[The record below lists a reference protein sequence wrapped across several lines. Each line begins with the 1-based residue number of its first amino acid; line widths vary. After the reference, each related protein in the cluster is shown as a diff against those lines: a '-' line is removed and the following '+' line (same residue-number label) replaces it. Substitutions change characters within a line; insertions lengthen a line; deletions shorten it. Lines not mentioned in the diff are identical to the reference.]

1 MRLVILHT
9 NDIQDATPDA
19 VSRLAALV
27 AEERREAKAPCVV
40 LDAGD
45 GFQFFHLIRH
55 IPFDAVAL
63 GNEDL
68 VAGALPWLTAA
79 STSLRFVGSNVNLRP
94 PGAARA
100 KRPPWCRRFRE
111 MRRGGLR
118 VGVLGFATTDCGFY
132 LSKRYPPSVQVTD
145 PVSTGSEWV
154 ARARQRVDLLIALFH
169 GWLPDR
175 ERFVRAFPEIDI
187 VISGH
192 DHLVAGYGE
201 VDSTIVGQAHS
212 NVRSLGRL
220 ELVIEDGKIRSWHGR
235 HRTITPSSPTDAA
248 VDASI
253 AEALDTGPDSE
264 VIAIATS
271 DFRPDQYWLDIDG
284 NNVNLRSE
292 TRLGNWLLDVL
303 RAASGAQIA
312 IQKAWGIHHNLAP
325 GPVRRSKLREIIPYD
340 EDLWVLK
347 LRGSQIRAALEFSVE
362 RSYNNLAF
370 SGMTVTADVTR
381 PRGRRITRVLV
392 GDEPLHPRHTYTVA
406 TSDFLAGGN
415 AGFGVLREAAA
426 ARSLGLTIHEV
437 VLAHLAHAREIQG
450 GPLGR
455 YAEVG
460 LPAPVIS
467 RSTESLDEE
476 C

>member
-19 VSRLAALV
+19 VSRLAALI

-45 GFQFFHLIRH
+45 GFQYFHLMRH
-55 IPFDAVAL
+55 IPYDAVAL

-79 STSLRFVGSNVNLRP
+79 STSLRFVGTNVNLRLA
-94 PGAARA
+94 GSL
-100 KRPPWCRRFRE
+100 KSKQPPWCRRIRE
-111 MRRGGLR
+111 MRRSGLR
-118 VGVLGFATTDCGFY
+118 IGVLGFTTTDDGFY
-132 LSKRYPPSVQVTD
+132 SSKRYPPSVQVTD
-145 PVSTGSEWV
+145 PVDAGGEWV
-154 ARARQRVDLLIALFH
+154 SRARRRVDLLIALFH

-175 ERFVRAFPEIDI
+175 ERFVRAFPQIDV

-220 ELVIEDGKIRSWHGR
+220 ELVIEDGEIRSWHGR
-235 HRTITPSSPTDAA
+235 HRTVTPSHPTNAA

-253 AEALDTGPDSE
+253 AEASEADPDSAI
-264 VIAIATS
+264 IAVAAS

-284 NNVNLRSE
+284 NNINLRSE
-292 TRLGNWLLDVL
+292 TRLGNWLLDIL
-303 RAASGAQIA
+303 RTAAGSQIA

-325 GPVRRSKLREIIPYD
+325 GPVRRSKLREIVPYD
-340 EDLWVLK
+340 EELWELN

-370 SGMTVTADVTR
+370 SGMTVTADLTR
-381 PRGRRITRVLV
+381 PRGRRITRVMV
-392 GDEPLHPRHTYTVA
+392 GDEPLRPRHTYTVA

-415 AGFGVLREAAA
+415 AGFGVLRQAAA
-426 ARSLGLTIHEV
+426 PRTLGVTIHEV
-437 VLAHLAHAREIQG
+437 LLAHLAHSREIRG

-460 LPAPVIS
+460 LPAP
-467 RSTESLDEE
+467 R
-476 C
+476 

>member
-45 GFQFFHLIRH
+45 GFQYFHLMRH
-55 IPFDAVAL
+55 IPYDAVAL

-79 STSLRFVGSNVNLRP
+79 STSLRFVGTNVNLRLA
-94 PGAARA
+94 GSV
-100 KRPPWCRRFRE
+100 KSKQPPWCRRIRE
-111 MRRGGLR
+111 MRRSGLR
-118 VGVLGFATTDCGFY
+118 IGVLGFTSTDDGFY
-132 LSKRYPPSVQVTD
+132 SSKRYPPSVQVTD
-145 PVSTGSEWV
+145 PVGAGGEWV
-154 ARARQRVDLLIALFH
+154 SRARRRVDLLIALFH

-175 ERFVRAFPEIDI
+175 ERFVRAFPQIDV

-220 ELVIEDGKIRSWHGR
+220 ELVIEDGEIRSWHGR
-235 HRTITPSSPTDAA
+235 HRTVTPSHPTNAA

-253 AEALDTGPDSE
+253 AEASEADPDSE
-264 VIAIATS
+264 VIAVAAS

-284 NNVNLRSE
+284 NNINLRSE
-292 TRLGNWLLDVL
+292 TRLGNWLLDIL
-303 RAASGAQIA
+303 RTAAGSQIA

-325 GPVRRSKLREIIPYD
+325 GPVRRSKLREIVPYD
-340 EDLWVLK
+340 EELWELK

-370 SGMTVTADVTR
+370 SGMTVTADLTR
-381 PRGRRITRVLV
+381 PRGRRITRVMV
-392 GDEPLHPRHTYTVA
+392 GDEPLRPRHTYTVA

-415 AGFGVLREAAA
+415 AGFGVLRQAAA
-426 ARSLGLTIHEV
+426 PRTLGVTIHEV
-437 VLAHLAHAREIQG
+437 VLAHLAHSGEIRG

-460 LPAPVIS
+460 LPAP
-467 RSTESLDEE
+467 RQ
-476 C
+476 

>member
-45 GFQFFHLIRH
+45 GFQYFHLMRH
-55 IPFDAVAL
+55 IPYDAVAL

-68 VAGALPWLTAA
+68 VAGAFPWLTAA
-79 STSLRFVGSNVNLRP
+79 STSLRFVGTNVNLRLA
-94 PGAARA
+94 GSV
-100 KRPPWCRRFRE
+100 KSKQPPWCRRIRE
-111 MRRGGLR
+111 MRRSGLR
-118 VGVLGFATTDCGFY
+118 IGVLGFTTTDDGFY
-132 LSKRYPPSVQVTD
+132 SSKRYPPSVQVTD
-145 PVSTGSEWV
+145 PVDAGGEWV
-154 ARARQRVDLLIALFH
+154 SRARRRVDLLIALFH

-175 ERFVRAFPEIDI
+175 ERFVRAFPQFDV

-220 ELVIEDGKIRSWHGR
+220 ELVIEDGEIRSWHGR
-235 HRTITPSSPTDAA
+235 HRTVTPSHPTNAA

-253 AEALDTGPDSE
+253 AEASEADPDST
-264 VIAIATS
+264 VIAVAAS

-284 NNVNLRSE
+284 NNINLRSE
-292 TRLGNWLLDVL
+292 TRLGNWLLDIL
-303 RAASGAQIA
+303 RTAAGSQIA

-325 GPVRRSKLREIIPYD
+325 GPVRRSKLREIVPYD
-340 EDLWVLK
+340 EELWELN

-370 SGMTVTADVTR
+370 SGMTVTADLTR
-381 PRGRRITRVLV
+381 PRGRRITRVMV
-392 GDEPLHPRHTYTVA
+392 GDEPLRPRHTYTVA

-415 AGFGVLREAAA
+415 AGFGVLRQAAA
-426 ARSLGLTIHEV
+426 PRTLGVTIHEV
-437 VLAHLAHAREIQG
+437 LLAHLAHSREIRG

-460 LPAPVIS
+460 LPAP
-467 RSTESLDEE
+467 R
-476 C
+476 

>member
-19 VSRLAALV
+19 VSRLAALI

-45 GFQFFHLIRH
+45 GFQYFHLMRH
-55 IPFDAVAL
+55 IPYDAVAL

-79 STSLRFVGSNVNLRP
+79 STSLRFVGTNVNLRLA
-94 PGAARA
+94 GSL
-100 KRPPWCRRFRE
+100 KSKQPPWCRRIRE
-111 MRRGGLR
+111 MRRSGLR
-118 VGVLGFATTDCGFY
+118 IGVLGFTTTDDGFY
-132 LSKRYPPSVQVTD
+132 SSKRYPPSVQVTD
-145 PVSTGSEWV
+145 PVDAGGEWV
-154 ARARQRVDLLIALFH
+154 SRARRRVDLLIALFH

-175 ERFVRAFPEIDI
+175 ERFVRAFPQIDV

-220 ELVIEDGKIRSWHGR
+220 ELVIEDGEIRSWHGR
-235 HRTITPSSPTDAA
+235 HRTVTPSHPTNAA

-253 AEALDTGPDSE
+253 TEASEADPDSA
-264 VIAIATS
+264 VIAVAAA

-284 NNVNLRSE
+284 NNINLRSE
-292 TRLGNWLLDVL
+292 TRLGNWLLDIL
-303 RAASGAQIA
+303 RTAAGTQIA

-325 GPVRRSKLREIIPYD
+325 GPVRRSKLREIVPYD
-340 EDLWVLK
+340 EELWELN

-370 SGMTVTADVTR
+370 SGMTVTADLTR
-381 PRGRRITRVLV
+381 PRGRRITRVMV
-392 GDEPLHPRHTYTVA
+392 GDEPLRPRHTYTVA

-415 AGFGVLREAAA
+415 AGFGVLRQAAA
-426 ARSLGLTIHEV
+426 PRTLGVTIHEV
-437 VLAHLAHAREIQG
+437 LLAHLAHSREIRG

-460 LPAPVIS
+460 LPAP
-467 RSTESLDEE
+467 R
-476 C
+476 